1 MTASQ
6 AAPRGASVGRWLE
19 TAARLAGA
27 TLLLCLPLAM
37 LAVLCWLVPKFY
49 WTASGHPMSLGAL
62 HDPIFNLLTIVGVT
76 LELWLLAALMLRQR
90 AVARRVPLSAAA
102 ALGAAARRLP
112 WILPGALLATL
123 SMAAGLLLV
132 IPGVYLAVCYL
143 LVWLPVMLF
152 DELGAFASLARS
164 VHLLRPLW
172 WQGLAALV
180 ITALIFVIGAIVYAT
195 IIQAFAGVLAGNRAA
210 FAAIHAVAS
219 VGFGA
224 LFIIYLSALQLVL
237 YSAASSSA

>member
-1 MTASQ
+1 
-6 AAPRGASVGRWLE
+6 
-19 TAARLAGA
+19 
-27 TLLLCLPLAM
+27 
-37 LAVLCWLVPKFY
+37 
-49 WTASGHPMSLGAL
+49 
-62 HDPIFNLLTIVGVT
+62 
-76 LELWLLAALMLRQR
+76 MLRQR